1 MQFDMH
7 QSTAELTGPSIDN
20 VMTFSTGVTSSNT
33 NNVIGHGGI
42 NKYAYSRNYS
52 ASEFAGDTA
61 TINDRDS
68 LNDME
73 QIRLFGE
80 WTNSNGMFSD
90 ALKSVEFGFSR
101 VDQEFSDRRADQ
113 EYTIAAGS
121 TAADFDDSIFTPTT
135 LQNFMNGFNGFN
147 NTDANYYF
155 DINHDAAYQA
165 FTGALGA
172 NMTAGQ
178 TDSNSR
184 VTEVLDSVYVQLNF
198 ESTFMLLEHK

>member
-1 MQFDMH
+1 MKCLENVYYIIVEVNRG
-7 QSTAELTGPSIDN
+7 ELYEGCPMVEEIDD
-20 VMTFSTGVTSSNT
+20 FLC
-33 NNVIGHGGI
+33 
-42 NKYAYSRNYS
+42 A
-52 ASEFAGDTA
+52 
-61 TINDRDS
+61 
-68 LNDME
+68 
-73 QIRLFGE
+73 
-80 WTNSNGMFSD
+80 
-90 ALKSVEFGFSR
+90 FGFSR
-101 VDQEFSDRRADQ
+101 VDQAFSDRRADQ

-184 VTEVLDSVYVQLNF
+184 VTEVLDSVYIQLNF
-198 ESTFMLLEHK
+198 ESTFKDRPLNT